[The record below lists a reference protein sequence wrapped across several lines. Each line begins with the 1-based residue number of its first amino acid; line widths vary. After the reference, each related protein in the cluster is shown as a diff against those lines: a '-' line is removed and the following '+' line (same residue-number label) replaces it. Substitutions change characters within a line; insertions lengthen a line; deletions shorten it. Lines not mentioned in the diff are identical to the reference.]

1 MRLRLLLA
9 YEGGAFDGWQ
19 SQPNG
24 RTVQDALERAL
35 AELLGE
41 RRVVHGSGR
50 TDAGV
55 HALGQVAHVDVPQK
69 RLALHAWAAALNG
82 HLPKAVRVLEARK
95 APPIFHARFSAS
107 GKVYTYR
114 LWNERC
120 LHPLEVGRSWHLPVP
135 LDVKLV
141 RATATLLT
149 GTHDFAG
156 FAANRGKPEKSTERS
171 IGKIAVFKSG
181 PLMRL
186 RFEGDGFLY
195 RMVRMLTGSMVRVAQ
210 GKADMAWLE
219 ELLLKE
225 GIVDALGEVWL
236 QTFPRVLGYTFKPVS
251 FWYCHR
257 LDNSL
262 AAIVAEVH
270 NTFGERHCYLLPS
283 PRWGQTL
290 QASKVFHVSPFCEV
304 SGKYRFRF
312 MRTVLRGQERIVAKV
327 DHDDTQGA
335 LIQTSMSGVL
345 VPATLEEINRTFRR
359 YPLFTLAVMFR
370 IHWHALKLWLKKVP
384 FISKPMPPVEWVTRA
399 QDSPLPEAKAA
410 SHLHAPH

>member
-1 MRLRLLLA
+1 MAGFAELPEPLSGLNSNDRPPPGQMRLRLLLA

-24 RTVQDALERAL
+24 RTVQDALERAV

-55 HALGQVAHVDVPQK
+55 HALGQVAHVDVPEK

-120 LHPLEVGRSWHLPVP
+120 LHPLEVGRAWHLPVP
-135 LDVKLV
+135 LDVKVV
-141 RATATLLT
+141 RATAALLT

-219 ELLLKE
+219 GLLRQPNGRRTSYCAPADGLYLTEVKY
-225 GIVDALGEVWL
+225 GIRAGKAGCALVKNAAAPSIDA
-236 QTFPRVLGYTFKPVS
+236 
-251 FWYCHR
+251 
-257 LDNSL
+257 
-262 AAIVAEVH
+262 
-270 NTFGERHCYLLPS
+270 
-283 PRWGQTL
+283 
-290 QASKVFHVSPFCEV
+290 
-304 SGKYRFRF
+304 
-312 MRTVLRGQERIVAKV
+312 
-327 DHDDTQGA
+327 
-335 LIQTSMSGVL
+335 
-345 VPATLEEINRTFRR
+345 
-359 YPLFTLAVMFR
+359 
-370 IHWHALKLWLKKVP
+370 
-384 FISKPMPPVEWVTRA
+384 
-399 QDSPLPEAKAA
+399 
-410 SHLHAPH
+410 